1 MVAHPGEK
9 SKKKQEGNLQP
20 HRNTFTHPGDF
31 CDIMYPFRE
40 GVAKNMGK
48 WKNKLIA
55 FMYGRYG
62 VDALY
67 YGLSV
72 VWMALW
78 IAGTVTE
85 SPVLYILAWLCL
97 GYTTFRMF
105 SKNIARRRREN
116 EWFLKFW
123 NPTKN
128 FFRFQWRRIKE
139 CREAV
144 YRKCPDCRS
153 NLRLPHR
160 RGKHTAVCPR
170 CGRRF
175 DVHIWF

>member
-1 MVAHPGEK
+1 ME
-9 SKKKQEGNLQP
+9 
-20 HRNTFTHPGDF
+20 
-31 CDIMYPFRE
+31 
-40 GVAKNMGK
+40 K

-72 VWMALW
+72 LWMGLW
-78 IAGTVTE
+78 VAGMVVE
-85 SPVLYILAWLCL
+85 SPVLYILAWFCL

-116 EWFLKFW
+116 EWFLKLW

-175 DVHIWF
+175 EVHIWF